1 MKNYVFLPYKLIFL
15 CLVELNGGGGGAGGG
30 VGGNTGVP
38 LAQMLKLDKKTD
50 QCLSFE

>member
-30 VGGNTGVP
+30 GGGEHRCSTSTNVKAGQENRP
-38 LAQMLKLDKKTD
+38 M
-50 QCLSFE
+50 FII